1 MAISFEKSVSSQ
13 ERNYIQQ
20 VQILLVDDKGHIVR
34 VLYLALS
41 AAVNSWVAHPRISPF
56 SDKKFPPLRSLC
68 SALRQFRFLESSFSY
83 FHVNV
88 THCTSFCPGERT
100 ALCSNLIS
108 LDLFIFFLFRG
119 NLYGIFKGSSRGFPL
134 SFHSCSPDRIC
145 QSPSTRVAFQT
156 LPLPFLQKRGQ
167 NGRPHSD
174 VRTMH
179 ANRTCLGP
187 RRGHCSEGCLAPLC
201 LSLSARAGGLG

>member
-1 MAISFEKSVSSQ
+1 MRYSQKRGAQQVPRVKFTKIFSYCPLPLLCVCILSSLIIMVVDMSSFEKSVSSQ

-108 LDLFIFFLFRG
+108 LDLFIFFSFPGKSLR
-119 NLYGIFKGSSRGFPL
+119 NLQGQFSWFSSLFPL
-134 SFHSCSPDRIC
+134 LL
-145 QSPSTRVAFQT
+145 TR
-156 LPLPFLQKRGQ
+156 
-167 NGRPHSD
+167 
-174 VRTMH
+174 
-179 ANRTCLGP
+179 
-187 RRGHCSEGCLAPLC
+187 
-201 LSLSARAGGLG
+201 